1 CHHEQQHQELLLTD
15 ILHLFAQNPLEP
27 ALWPAERKVP
37 VAMPAPMGWIER
49 AGGVVEIGHQGDG
62 FAFDSEGPR
71 HAALLA
77 PHAIADRTV
86 TNGEWQ
92 AF

>member
-1 CHHEQQHQELLLTD
+1 TLPPAALTLVELGCHHEQQHQELLLTD

-71 HAALLA
+71 H
-77 PHAIADRTV
+77 
-86 TNGEWQ
+86 
-92 AF
+92 